1 MSISPASH
9 LKPFLPNWLTHLECL
24 QRKWPWP
31 NFVENSLK
39 CWDVLLGNMAYSQ
52 LAPYGKGHLLPS
64 AICKERR
71 LAKWWAAQRAKNMPQ
86 TRLEKEKNMEMY
98 EETLWNK
105 VKGNWALAK
114 CVDLFFPSTWWQR
127 VESLVASLTQVLK
140 FDGHLKVAHPWKEP
154 RLIHRIVE
162 VDCWKKYGW
171 GWDIVWLRR
180 HEGTQIWFPWFC
192 VGAGSCHLLSTYTT
206 TSQLAHRH
214 LSNEEQVKHASLSRR
229 TARLRAV
236 QNMLQAFQSECR
248 ATCSCTWPILLHD
261 ICSALRETEL
271 RQLL

>member
-1 MSISPASH
+1 
-9 LKPFLPNWLTHLECL
+9 
-24 QRKWPWP
+24 
-31 NFVENSLK
+31 
-39 CWDVLLGNMAYSQ
+39 MAYSQ

-86 TRLEKEKNMEMY
+86 TRLEKGENNRKH
-98 EETLWNK
+98 
-105 VKGNWALAK
+105 GNVWRNIMKQGQGKLGLSK
-114 CVDLFFPSTWWQR
+114 MRWPFLSPWSQR

-162 VDCWKKYGW
+162 VYCWKKYGW
-171 GWDIVWLRR
+171 GWDIVWLRC

-192 VGAGSCHLLSTYTT
+192 VGAGSCHLLSTYNYQSTCT
-206 TSQLAHRH
+206 HAFEQRGTSEACKFKRKNCKTA
-214 LSNEEQVKHASLSRR
+214 SCSKHVATFSERMQDSDR
-229 TARLRAV
+229 
-236 QNMLQAFQSECR
+236 QSA
-248 ATCSCTWPILLHD
+248 ATCSCTWPLLLHD